1 MRAQRVRGRRGG
13 AAETGGRARETYP
26 RSAAAAAAAASL
38 FREERRD
45 AHSAP
50 GPARRG
56 GGGAGKAT
64 APAALGKERGPR
76 GERCAGL
83 GRTV

>member
-1 MRAQRVRGRRGG
+1 MRAQRGRGRRGG
-13 AAETGGRARETYP
+13 AAETGGRARDSYP
-26 RSAAAAAAAASL
+26 HSAAAAASL

-76 GERCAGL
+76 GERGAGL

>member
-1 MRAQRVRGRRGG
+1 MRAQRGRGRRGG
-13 AAETGGRARETYP
+13 AAEAGGRARETYP
-26 RSAAAAAAAASL
+26 HSAVVVAAASL

-64 APAALGKERGPR
+64 APATLGKERGPR
-76 GERCAGL
+76 GERGAGL

>member
-1 MRAQRVRGRRGG
+1 MCAQRGRGQRGG
-13 AAETGGRARETYP
+13 AAEAGGRAREAYP
-26 RSAAAAAAAASL
+26 RSAAAAAASL
-38 FREERRD
+38 FREKKRD

-50 GPARRG
+50 GPAWRG

-64 APAALGKERGPR
+64 APATPGKERGSL
-76 GERCAGL
+76 GERGAGL